1 MDAGLRI
8 EQTLDSCLAVSE
20 RQGCP
25 PLLAQAMR
33 YSIFPGGAR
42 IRPRLTLAV
51 AKACGDS
58 QPAMANAAAASIEFL
73 HCASLVHDDLPCFDD
88 ADLRRGKP
96 SVHNAYGEPLAV
108 LAGDALIVLAFET
121 LAEAAARQPQR
132 LAALVRV
139 VGAAV
144 GSRGGIVAGQAWES
158 EPAIDCSLYHQ
169 AKTGALFAG
178 ATMAGAAAA
187 GVAHHD
193 WRWLGEKLGEAFQI
207 ADDIRDV
214 AATADELGK
223 PCGQDAAHLRPNY
236 VLAHGLGPALAHLDE
251 LVLEA
256 VASIPA
262 CPGRTELGTL
272 IGLTAKSFLP
282 KGLQRRAA

>member
-1 MDAGLRI
+1 MDAGQRI
-8 EQTLDSCLAVSE
+8 EQALEASLSGSQ

-33 YSIFPGGAR
+33 YGVFPGGAR

-58 QPAMANAAAASIEFL
+58 QPAMADAAAAAIELL

-88 ADLRRGKP
+88 ADFRRGKP
-96 SVHNAYGEPLAV
+96 SVHKLHGEPLAV

-121 LAEAAARQPQR
+121 LAGAAARQPHR
-132 LAALVRV
+132 LGALVRV

-144 GSRGGIVAGQAWES
+144 GARGGIVAGQAWES
-158 EPAIDCSLYHQ
+158 EPTIDLSRYHL

-187 GVAHHD
+187 GYQHEP
-193 WRWLGEKLGEAFQI
+193 WRALGEKLGEAFQI

-214 AATADELGK
+214 ASTPEELGK
-223 PCGQDAAHLRPNY
+223 PCGQDAAHLRPNCALTLG
-236 VLAHGLGPALAHLDE
+236 LAGAIAHLDE

-256 VASIPA
+256 IGSIPA
-262 CPGRTELGTL
+262 CPGASKLGTL

-282 KGLQRRAA
+282 ESLQRRAA